1 MLRIGKGEPF
11 RRDWYDFLGD
21 SIFTTDSRQWHDARQ
36 LLRPQFLKS
45 RILDLEVFEKHVL
58 TLIEQL
64 PADGAVINLADL
76 FLRYTMDVSTDFLF
90 GKSSGSLTDH
100 EDKFGKAFAEVLR
113 MQNIIA
119 RAGYVIAFHLLA
131 RDSDCF
137 SQTSQINRSS
147 RQFQT
152 IAQSS

>member
-11 RRDWYDFLGD
+11 RKDWYEFLGD

-45 RILDLEVFEKHVL
+45 RVSDLKVFEKHVL
-58 TLIEQL
+58 TLIKQL
-64 PADGAVINLADL
+64 PADGAVVDLADL

-90 GKSSGSLTDH
+90 GRSTGSLTDH
-100 EDKFGKAFAEVLR
+100 DDTFGKAFAEVLR

-119 RAGYVIAFHLLA
+119 RAGCVAAL
-131 RDSDCF
+131 D
-137 SQTSQINRSS
+137 
-147 RQFQT
+147 
-152 IAQSS
+152 